1 MLFKSIVIVL
11 TVLSIASMN
20 PVACLGGEIV
30 VRLTG
35 KTDFPGDLSLKIK
48 SIQLERLC
56 FLGVGAKGKLDE
68 KFLGSIEN
76 EGVPVGDYQVAA
88 PLAEEQWPVPS
99 FRKSGVLR
107 LKMISGSGLEMLRG
121 LKLNGI
127 AIHGRDFYPLLE
139 RVVKNKQMINFHN
152 NLLFERFL
160 NPERVSMPDFDIDF
174 CYLRRDEM
182 IQYSYDKYGQE
193 NVSQIIT
200 FGRMLAKN
208 VVRNVGR
215 VLGMPYSE
223 VDRLAKLI
231 PD

>member
-88 PLAEEQWPVPS
+88 PLAEE
-99 FRKSGVLR
+99 
-107 LKMISGSGLEMLRG
+107 
-121 LKLNGI
+121 
-127 AIHGRDFYPLLE
+127 H
-139 RVVKNKQMINFHN
+139 
-152 NLLFERFL
+152 
-160 NPERVSMPDFDIDF
+160 VSYTQLTLPTN
-174 CYLRRDEM
+174 R
-182 IQYSYDKYGQE
+182 
-193 NVSQIIT
+193 
-200 FGRMLAKN
+200 
-208 VVRNVGR
+208 
-215 VLGMPYSE
+215 E
-223 VDRLAKLI
+223 V
-231 PD
+231 

>member
-56 FLGVGAKGKLDE
+56 FLGVGTKGKLDE

-139 RVVKNKQMINFHN
+139 RVVKSKQMINFHN
-152 NLLFERFL
+152 NLLFERLQKYWGPLRISNWDMGRLGDFWARISHPTSEWRVKAVRAR
-160 NPERVSMPDFDIDF
+160 PEDIEKFCKPPITKHKPD
-174 CYLRRDEM
+174 
-182 IQYSYDKYGQE
+182 
-193 NVSQIIT
+193 
-200 FGRMLAKN
+200 
-208 VVRNVGR
+208 
-215 VLGMPYSE
+215 
-223 VDRLAKLI
+223 
-231 PD
+231 

>member
-76 EGVPVGDYQVAA
+76 EGVPVERLA
-88 PLAEEQWPVPS
+88 PVLYDVPGRPFGGRTMARPFFPEKWCITPENDFRFRVENFAWAEIEWYRYS
-99 FRKSGVLR
+99 W
-107 LKMISGSGLEMLRG
+107 
-121 LKLNGI
+121 
-127 AIHGRDFYPLLE
+127 A
-139 RVVKNKQMINFHN
+139 
-152 NLLFERFL
+152 RFL
-160 NPERVSMPDFDIDF
+160 STAGTGGEKQANDQLS
-174 CYLRRDEM
+174 
-182 IQYSYDKYGQE
+182 
-193 NVSQIIT
+193 
-200 FGRMLAKN
+200 
-208 VVRNVGR
+208 
-215 VLGMPYSE
+215 
-223 VDRLAKLI
+223 
-231 PD
+231 

>member
-56 FLGVGAKGKLDE
+56 FLGVGTKGKLDE

-107 LKMISGSGLEMLRG
+107 LKMISGSGLKMLRG

-139 RVVKNKQMINFHN
+139 RVVKSKQMINFHN
-152 NLLFERFL
+152 NLLFERL
-160 NPERVSMPDFDIDF
+160 QKYWGP
-174 CYLRRDEM
+174 LRISNWDM
-182 IQYSYDKYGQE
+182 G
-193 NVSQIIT
+193 
-200 FGRMLAKN
+200 
-208 VVRNVGR
+208 
-215 VLGMPYSE
+215 
-223 VDRLAKLI
+223 RLADSWAKMNQTQKQWKVKVI
-231 PD
+231 GAKPQEIESFCKPPITKRTPD